1 MYALLIIIYIRS
13 NKIQNDTIS
22 ITVNQPSYLEY
33 DETSVITLKHFR
45 SGQWHLE
52 GVYDSGTG
60 DDTMV
65 QLISRYICQGLLPL
79 STSMR
84 SLAVPQCREV
94 ALRDPERTILIM
106 SKADYRLY
114 LSSKL
119 QSTRLTTQ
127 KRTATEEIDHD
138 KRPYKRTFVPLSERE
153 NSQVAQHEER
163 QLDVIRRPLK
173 RPASNEFLKGQPRR
187 KWRAGE

>member
-1 MYALLIIIYIRS
+1 MIYIRS

-22 ITVNQPSYLEY
+22 ITANQPSYLEY

-45 SGQWHLE
+45 SGQWHSE

-60 DDTMV
+60 DGTMT
-65 QLISRYICQGLLPL
+65 QLISRYIRQGLLPL

-106 SKADYRLY
+106 SKADYRLH

-119 QSTRLTTQ
+119 QSTRPTTQ

-138 KRPYKRTFVPLSERE
+138 QRPFKRT
-153 NSQVAQHEER
+153 AQHEER
-163 QLDVIRRPLK
+163 QLDVIKRPVK
-173 RPASNEFLKGQPRR
+173 RPASNDFLKGQPRR